1 MKKLNE
7 VLQSLKN
14 DLSGLL
20 GVMLVSERENSQRCI
35 AKELDTTKTI
45 IDHKDESEEYN
56 QDDLNKIG
64 KEIHKLTEEIK
75 GMANVMLVSERINS
89 QNCTAKELDT
99 TKTILDVKNEKYEFT
114 EEEVKHL
121 VEEAKKVV
129 DTILVSERI
138 NSQRCTA
145 KDVDTTKTIIEHT
158 DNKEEIN
165 KHDVENVVNELK
177 GIVNEMLISER
188 INSQRCIAKELDT
201 TKTIIDQK

>member
-45 IDHKDESEEYN
+45 IDHKDESGEFN

-114 EEEVKHL
+114 EEEVKNL

-138 NSQRCTA
+138 NSQRCIA
-145 KDVDTTKTIIEHT
+145 KELDTTKTIIDQS

-188 INSQRCIAKELDT
+188 INSQRCVAKELDT

>member
-35 AKELDTTKTI
+35 AKDLDTTKTI
-45 IDHKDESEEYN
+45 IDHKNESEEFN
-56 QDDLNKIG
+56 QEDLNKIG
-64 KEIHKLTEEIK
+64 KEIQKITEEIK

-89 QNCTAKELDT
+89 QNCTARDLDT
-99 TKTILDVKNEKYEFT
+99 TKTILDIENEKYEFT

-121 VEEAKKVV
+121 VDEAKKVV
-129 DTILVSERI
+129 DTILVSERV

-145 KDVDTTKTIIEHT
+145 KDLDTTKTIIEHS

-165 KHDVENVVNELK
+165 KNDVENVVNELK

-188 INSQRCIAKELDT
+188 INSQRCIAKDLDT

>member
-14 DLSGLL
+14 DLSGLM

-45 IDHKDESEEYN
+45 IDHKDESGEFN

-145 KDVDTTKTIIEHT
+145 KELDTTKTIIEHT